1 MTRYFMKKIITTNQ
15 GPAPVA
21 PYNQA
26 VVANGIAYVSGQIAL
41 DPATGTLDEEA
52 MQSIAT
58 ETDRV
63 LRNLGAVLEAAN
75 SSFEQVLKC
84 TIFMADMNDYQAI
97 NEVYARYFK
106 PEGSTTNNAPAREAV
121 AVRELPKSVNVEI
134 SCIALVNT

>member
-1 MTRYFMKKIITTNQ
+1 MKKIITTNQ

-41 DPATGTLDEEA
+41 DPTTGKLDEAA
-52 MQSIAT
+52 MQDISK

-75 SSFEQVLKC
+75 SSFENVLKC
-84 TIFMADMNDYQAI
+84 TIFMADMKDYGAI
-97 NEVYARYFK
+97 NAVYAQYFK
-106 PEGSTTNNAPAREAV
+106 PEGSSTNTAPAREAV
-121 AVRELPKSVNVEI
+121 AVKELPKSVHVEI
-134 SCIALVNT
+134 SCIALVNE